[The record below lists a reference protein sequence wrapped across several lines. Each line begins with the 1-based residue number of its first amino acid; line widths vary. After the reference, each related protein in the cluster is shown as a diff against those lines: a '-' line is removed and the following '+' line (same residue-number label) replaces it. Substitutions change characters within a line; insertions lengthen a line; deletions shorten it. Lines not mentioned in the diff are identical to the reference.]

1 MKPCAKLLPFEI
13 AAGLLLSFASGTCC
27 SAQAVDIP
35 ANSVCASSAST
46 FVAPCR
52 SLRARLERGFDNMVV
67 YIWPVGTTRYLALPG
82 FATCDLPSNV
92 ARRLTH
98 SNVLYAN
105 IVVRPLSK
113 EMPQHLQ
120 YVCIA
125 SASHVVVRDAPY

>member
-1 MKPCAKLLPFEI
+1 MKPCAHVLSLEI
-13 AAGLLLSFASGTCC
+13 LAGLMLLFVSSACW

-35 ANSVCASSAST
+35 ANSVCASSATT

-52 SLRARLERGFDNMVV
+52 SLRARLQRGFDNMVI
-67 YIWPVGTTRYLALPG
+67 YIWPVGTARFLAVPG
-82 FATCDLPSNV
+82 FAACELPPNV
-92 ARRLTH
+92 ASQLTH

-113 EMPQHLQ
+113 EMPLHMQ

-125 SASHVVVRDAPY
+125 SASHVVIRDAPY